1 MRKCSRPFRNEK
13 QKKRKR
19 RRMKMK
25 MEAASVVA
33 ALCGQGAD
41 EGEGREAGP
50 CNPQRMEGKRWGDG
64 RGLNASERR
73 YQNVIWSAFVP
84 PPTIIAGVSILTP
97 LGQGPKGG
105 GGGGIVEGKERERK
119 SVCVCVCV

>member
-13 QKKRKR
+13 QKKRR
-19 RRMKMK
+19 RRK
-25 MEAASVVA
+25 MEAASAVA

-64 RGLNASERR
+64 RGLNAGERR

-97 LGQGPKGG
+97 LGQGPE
-105 GGGGIVEGKERERK
+105 EGWG
-119 SVCVCVCV
+119 VG